1 MKRSAGR
8 KGFTLIEVLAA
19 LLFLGILI
27 PAVLRGISIASRA
40 SEAAERG
47 NVAGQLAEN
56 QLEQVILDGTWSTG
70 GGRGDFGAD
79 WPLYRWELTSS
90 AWDQDTMTQLTM
102 KVYFKVQGRE
112 QSVQLTTLASALQSN
127 T

>member
-1 MKRSAGR
+1 MKRSASR

-70 GGRGDFGAD
+70 AGRGDFGAD

-90 AWDQDTMTQLTM
+90 TWDQDTMTQLTM

-112 QSVQLTTLASALQSN
+112 QSVQLTTLASALQPN